1 MFFFEATNQFRS
13 RPDHVYEFATEF
25 ATARSYVYKTC
36 LIFNNEAVCAVG
48 FTQYNVL
55 YWKNGSL
62 PLFPLFPTLRPPIKI
77 QLNS

>member
-36 LIFNNEAVCAVG
+36 LIFNNEAVG
-48 FTQYNVL
+48 FGCRGLHSIQRLVL
-55 YWKNGSL
+55 KERK
-62 PLFPLFPTLRPPIKI
+62 PPTFPPF
-77 QLNS
+77 SDAAASH